1 MESIK
6 FNLNPDFFQSEEN
19 KLIERD
25 NLSTILFRYKSG
37 VCGVRLINSTG
48 NIELLPFQ
56 GQQIWKAHFDGR
68 DLQMKTFFEEPVQT
82 LDLLK
87 NFGCF
92 MLHCGALRVGAP
104 TSGESHPLHGELPN
118 APYQKAWIVYG
129 EDRKGNYLSLSGQ
142 YEHQEFFGA
151 HYAAEPE
158 VRLHENSSE
167 TEISMKIKNLSNKP
181 MELMYLC
188 HINFLPVEDSR
199 IEYSARYS
207 PDNIRIR
214 STIPSHIKPDPGY
227 FGLLNKLKSNPELHH
242 QVNKELKA
250 DPELVFYI
258 DYSADESGKCY
269 TLQIHPDGK
278 SDYVCHIKNQLPK
291 AIRWISRTP
300 DHDAIA
306 IVEPA
311 ICEVDGYYVEKEK
324 GNILILC
331 PGEEFVCNINAGALN
346 VSRTNQVLKRIE
358 QIKKL
363 L

>member
-6 FNLNPDFFQSEEN
+6 FNLNPDFFQYQES
-19 KLIERD
+19 KVIQTD
-25 NLSTILFRYKSG
+25 SLSATLFRYKSG

-48 NIELLPFQ
+48 NIELLTSQ
-56 GQQIWKAHFDGR
+56 GQQIWKAHFEGR

-82 LDLLK
+82 RDFLK

-92 MLHCGALRVGAP
+92 MLHCGALRVGSP
-104 TSGESHPLHGELPN
+104 SSGESHPLHGELPN
-118 APYQKAWIVYG
+118 APYQNAWLVYG
-129 EDRKGNYLSLSGQ
+129 EDNKEHYLSLCGR
-142 YEHQEFFGA
+142 YEHREFFGA
-151 HYAAEPE
+151 HYSAEPE

-167 TEISMKIKNLSNKP
+167 IEISMKIKNLSNKQ

-188 HINFLPVEDSR
+188 HINFMPVNDSR
-199 IEYSARYS
+199 IEYSTNYS
-207 PDNIRIR
+207 PDTIKIR
-214 STIPSHIKPDPGY
+214 SAIPSHIKPDPGY
-227 FGLLNKLKSNPELHH
+227 IKLIDELKLYPELHH
-242 QVNKELKA
+242 QVNKKLKA

-311 ICEVDGYYVEKEK
+311 TCQVDGYHVEKEK
-324 GNILILC
+324 GNVLILN
-331 PGEEFVCNINAGALN
+331 PGDEFACDIIAGALN

-358 QIKKL
+358 QIRKSL
-363 L
+363 